1 MGAAARRWEFLG
13 GPFSGF
19 AEMSRLHAECVE
31 AARHALGEEA
41 YVAAVA
47 AGSGMSARDVVTLVG
62 RGTAKIED
70 DAQETPPLTRREA
83 EVAQLLADGLS
94 NREIAERFHLS
105 IRTVESHVDHILTK
119 LQLPNRTRVAAW
131 FLARRTGRHN

>member
-1 MGAAARRWEFLG
+1 
-13 GPFSGF
+13 
-19 AEMSRLHAECVE
+19 
-31 AARHALGEEA
+31 
-41 YVAAVA
+41 
-47 AGSGMSARDVVTLVG
+47 VVTLVG